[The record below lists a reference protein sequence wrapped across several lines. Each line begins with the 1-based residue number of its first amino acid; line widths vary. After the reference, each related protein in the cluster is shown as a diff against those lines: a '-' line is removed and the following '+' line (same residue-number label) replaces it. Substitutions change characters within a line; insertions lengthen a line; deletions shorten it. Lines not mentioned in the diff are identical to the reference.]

1 MTRNV
6 ARNLAIV
13 LGLLFVGAA
22 ATCESSHLD
31 TPPPRSAAAT
41 ERMDAADAFSRR
53 YTQSRFSR
61 WNIRANAAGADCDI
75 LLIHTSIVLEESMIE
90 AMQYGAGAY
99 DIYDGGVQRFY
110 RDRTFRG
117 VAYKDG
123 SERVWAYGAV
133 SVAEAEK
140 MTPCHKSPP

>member
-1 MTRNV
+1 MTRT
-6 ARNLAIV
+6 AIRNIAII

-22 ATCESSHLD
+22 ATCESDRLKSQPMS
-31 TPPPRSAAAT
+31 TAAVDRI
-41 ERMDAADAFSRR
+41 EAANAFSRR

-61 WNIRANAAGADCDI
+61 WNIRANAGGTDCDVLFI
-75 LLIHTSIVLEESMIE
+75 KTSVPLEESMIE
-90 AMQYGAGAY
+90 AMQYGAGSY

-123 SERVWAYGAV
+123 SERVWTYGAV
-133 SVAEAEK
+133 TVAEAEK
-140 MTPCHKSPP
+140 MILCRQSPP

>member
-1 MTRNV
+1 MTRT
-6 ARNLAIV
+6 ATRTIAIL

-22 ATCESSHLD
+22 ATCESNRLEV
-31 TPPPRSAAAT
+31 PPRSI
-41 ERMDAADAFSRR
+41 AADERIQAANAFARR
-53 YTQSRFSR
+53 YAQSRFSQ
-61 WNIRANAAGADCDI
+61 WNIRANAAGEDCDVLFI
-75 LLIHTSIVLEESMIE
+75 NASVTLEESMIE

-117 VAYKDG
+117 VAYQDG
-123 SERVWAYGAV
+123 SERVWTYGAV
-133 SVAEAEK
+133 SVAEAER